1 MTRKS
6 ASLFL
11 AVALLLNLEGLLYS
25 QEASAVNE
33 NAEVADRARI
43 AKALL
48 GYYEQRC
55 RPKPLV
61 VRQGEEFTAHRRG
74 LKGRLLES
82 VGLQPLP
89 ARVPLDVHE
98 SAPLDHPWCT
108 VRRIA
113 YQLWPGVYSGG
124 LLYLPKTFAE
134 KPAPTML
141 CPHGHWADGNAD
153 PEVQKRCLSF
163 ARLGYVTFSPTQNHY
178 EDLYV
183 GVSHQ
188 TLMIWNNMR
197 ALDYLESLPAVD
209 KTRIG
214 VAGESGGGLQTEML
228 LALDPRVKA
237 ATIVG
242 LTCEFRQIM
251 FPDSHHCPCNHFPNV
266 MRFTDHPEISALGF
280 PTPVQYLTMN
290 DWTKDFQKTSFPTI
304 QQLYADNGFADRVQC
319 RYFDTPHNYDKRKRE
334 ETYVWMERWL
344 RGKKPLE
351 PAREPDEM
359 TTFPAERLKTLTV
372 DVPANKGF
380 AELSRIYKQQRGYH
394 VPSISTVAEWREFR
408 DRMVHALKDLL
419 GGAAVLPR
427 KAAKPRSVRT
437 TARDGLAV
445 ERVEYPSE
453 GGILVPAI
461 VLCDPS
467 AQGKLP
473 IVIVLAAAGKE
484 ALLKESGPESAIQ
497 FARRGSLV
505 VLPDLRVCGELAATG
520 STPPPSQRAA
530 WERNGIVWGRPVP
543 GMASTDLGA
552 VLDGLATRSDVDM
565 SRIEVIARGSGDLA
579 AAAIL
584 GGAID
589 RRIASADVDLANGC
603 FEKRNFPVVP
613 SILLH
618 GDVYQWAA
626 LWADRRLTL
635 RNAPAEAGNPEWL
648 ASVFAVLGNRG
659 GLRNEPLA
667 AAMAAVRKPG
677 NTRPSETFF

>member
-1 MTRKS
+1 MTCQP

-11 AVALLLNLEGLLYS
+11 GVALLLNLDGLLYA
-25 QEASAVNE
+25 QDASAVKE
-33 NAEVADRARI
+33 NAEAADQARM

-48 GYYEQRC
+48 GYYEQMC

-61 VRQGEEFTAHRRG
+61 VRRGEEFAAHRRG
-74 LKGRLLES
+74 LKERLRES

-89 ARVPLDVHE
+89 ARVPLDAHE

-108 VRRIA
+108 VRRLY
-113 YQLWPGVYSGG
+113 YQLWPGVYSSG

-134 KPAPTML
+134 KPAPAML
-141 CPHGHWADGNAD
+141 CPHGHWADGNVD
-153 PEVQKRCLSF
+153 PEVQKRCLNF
-163 ARLGYVTFSPTQNHY
+163 ARLGYVTFSPAQNHY
-178 EDLYV
+178 EDLDL
-183 GVSHQ
+183 GISHQ

-209 KTRIG
+209 KARIG

-228 LALDPRVKA
+228 LALDSRVKA

-251 FPDSHHCPCNHFPNV
+251 FPDGHHCPCNHFPNV

-319 RYFDTPHNYDKRKRE
+319 QYFDTPHNYDRRKRE
-334 ETYVWMERWL
+334 ETYAWMERWL
-344 RGKKPLE
+344 RGKKSLE
-351 PAREPDEM
+351 PVREPDDV
-359 TTFPAERLKTLTV
+359 TTFPAERLKTLAA

-380 AELSRIYKQQRGYH
+380 AELSGIYKRERGYR
-394 VPSISTVAEWREFR
+394 VPGIRTAAEWQEFR
-408 DRMVHALKDLL
+408 ERMTHTLTDLL
-419 GGAAVLPR
+419 GGGAVLPR
-427 KAAKPRSVRT
+427 KAAKPGSVRPT
-437 TARDGLAV
+437 VKDGLAI

-461 VLCDPS
+461 VLRLQS

-473 IVIVLAAAGKE
+473 VVVILAAAGKD
-484 ALLKESGPESAIQ
+484 ALVKESGPGSAVQ
-497 FARRGSLV
+497 LAGQGSLV
-505 VLPDLRVCGELAATG
+505 VLPDLRVYGELAATG
-520 STPPPSQRAA
+520 SKPSASQRAA

-543 GMASTDLGA
+543 GMTCTDLGA

-565 SRIEVIARGSGDLA
+565 SRLEVIARGSGDLA
-579 AAAIL
+579 VAVLFA
-584 GGAID
+584 GAID
-589 RRIASADVDLANGC
+589 RRIGSADVDLGNAC
-603 FEKRNFPVVP
+603 FEKRNLALVP
-613 SILLH
+613 SVLLH

-635 RNAPAEAGNPEWL
+635 RNAPAEAGTPEWL
-648 ASVFAVLGNRG
+648 VSAFAVMGNRE

-667 AAMAAVRKPG
+667 PLAGGRSNNATGGR
-677 NTRPSETFF
+677 